1 MRRLASLLPL
11 LLLLITSP
19 AFAQDTTLPQNAVP
33 QEEVV
38 LGLSQ
43 DQVSIGTDFDGS
55 NILIFG
61 AIKRET
67 PIPEGPP
74 IEVLITVAGP
84 SVPVTVRRK
93 ERRFGI
99 WVNTDSVVVDSAP
112 SFYAVATSAPWSQAI
127 SDVEDLR
134 QRVSIPR
141 AIRSVGAPM
150 TVQDSQS
157 FTEAVIRIRMANGL
171 YQMAENTVVVSQQ
184 TLFDTAIEMPANLTE
199 GTYRARILLTRGGT
213 VISQRETVI
222 EVRKV
227 GLERWLFNLS
237 REQPLSYGLLSIAIA
252 VAAGWGASA
261 AFRMIRS

>member
-1 MRRLASLLPL
+1 MRALAAL
-11 LLLLITSP
+11 LLFLAAP
-19 AFAQDTTLPQNAVP
+19 ALAQETAPP

-43 DQVSIGTDFDGS
+43 DQVSISTDFDGS

-67 PIPEGPP
+67 PIPDGAPL
-74 IEVLITVAGP
+74 EVLITVAGP
-84 SVPVTVRRK
+84 SVPITVRRK
-93 ERRFGI
+93 ERRLGI
-99 WVNTDSVVVDSAP
+99 WVNTDAVVVDSAP
-112 SFYAVATSAPWSQAI
+112 SFYAVATSAPWSQTI

-134 QRVSIPR
+134 HRVSIPR

-150 TVQDSQS
+150 NVQDSQS
-157 FTEAVIRIRMANGL
+157 FTQAVIRIRTANGL
-171 YQMAENTVVVSQQ
+171 YQLAEDTIEVSQQ
-184 TLFDTAIEMPANLTE
+184 TLFDTSIAMPANLTE
-199 GTYRARILLTRGGT
+199 GAYRTRILLTRNGQ

-237 REQPLSYGLLSIAIA
+237 REQPLAYGLLSIAIA
-252 VAAGWGASA
+252 IAAGWGASA
-261 AFRMIRS
+261 AFRLIRS